1 MFGIGLPE
9 LILIVAVGLVVVGPD
24 KLPELAKSLAKGIG
38 ELKKAAGSLK
48 ESLEE
53 DESWKEVKN
62 NVDELSNAYKNLPA
76 PVNEEGQPSAT
87 EESSAPLPE
96 AKPGP
101 DSKHQEIM
109 NKIFDPV
116 PRETP
121 PENSAVTKETPP
133 EDREEAP
140 AATAEENKS

>member
-62 NVDELSNAYKNLPA
+62 NVDELTDAYKDLPA
-76 PVNEEGQPSAT
+76 PVNEEGQPGVL
-87 EESSAPLPE
+87 EDPEAPLPE
-96 AKPGP
+96 GEPGP
-101 DSKHQEIM
+101 DAKHQEIM
-109 NKIFDPV
+109 NKLFDTID
-116 PRETP
+116 REDATTGDT
-121 PENSAVTKETPP
+121 EETRP
-133 EDREEAP
+133 EDTEEDP
-140 AATAEENKS
+140 AAPAEENKP